1 MKLHKG
7 LLTALLGTDLVLR
20 PLSIVDPLA
29 AGLGGAGSLR
39 SQGVAV
45 IHRALGRVTPGPG
58 QQKYLVCRKKYFPP
72 PDHLHTWSP

>member
-1 MKLHKG
+1 MKLHEG
-7 LLTALLGTDLVLR
+7 SLTALLGTDLVLR

-45 IHRALGRVTPGPG
+45 IRQALGRVTPGPG
-58 QQKYLVCRKKYFPP
+58 QQKYLV
-72 PDHLHTWSP
+72 